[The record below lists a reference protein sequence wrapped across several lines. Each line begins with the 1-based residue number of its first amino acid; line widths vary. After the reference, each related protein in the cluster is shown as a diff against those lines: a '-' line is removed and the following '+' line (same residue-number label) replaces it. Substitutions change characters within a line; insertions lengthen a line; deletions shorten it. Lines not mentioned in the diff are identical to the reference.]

1 MTKSPIRKPPRV
13 RFGIIGNKSAL
24 VDRVVH
30 SIQEQ
35 ILSERLAV
43 GTKLPPERELADS
56 LGVSRTVVREAVRD
70 LAASGL
76 LETCHGV
83 GTTVRALSREEV
95 VKPLNLFLRS
105 WGRDVSLVHLHQV
118 RSLLEVE
125 NVGLAAEQ
133 ASKEDIQD
141 LRRIV
146 KEMEA
151 AKDDPEL
158 FASKDSEFHRRLA
171 QTTHNPLLTLLL
183 DSIQDLM
190 AEVRE
195 FVAKDSSLFEQVM
208 PAHADM
214 LKYVAMRDP
223 RKARR
228 AMRAHL
234 LTALDLQKRAGL
246 PASISA
252 RTRKKRSSLSDR
264 GISRKIP
271 EA

>member
-1 MTKSPIRKPPRV
+1 
-13 RFGIIGNKSAL
+13 
-24 VDRVVH
+24 
-30 SIQEQ
+30 
-35 ILSERLAV
+35 
-43 GTKLPPERELADS
+43 
-56 LGVSRTVVREAVRD
+56 
-70 LAASGL
+70 
-76 LETCHGV
+76 
-83 GTTVRALSREEV
+83 
-95 VKPLNLFLRS
+95 
-105 WGRDVSLVHLHQV
+105 
-118 RSLLEVE
+118 
-125 NVGLAAEQ
+125 
-133 ASKEDIQD
+133 
-141 LRRIV
+141 
-146 KEMEA
+146 MEA

-158 FASKDSEFHRRLA
+158 FAAKDSEFHRRLA